1 MSVDPCC
8 GFWSLSSLSSSLGG
22 LILAGVSASP
32 RPSSLHVTPC
42 HLSGP
47 RPPSTPQKNE
57 ARVHTAD
64 LSVTSTAFLGAQDAT
79 GLLWLWRGQQAPPH
93 LLPSFLHH
101 SVPLSGHQRGSSHQP
116 RPRGRS
122 EVGHTAPGLAS
133 LNAWGCLSLIPGE
146 VGESSYSQGM
156 FLNPLGCPPTPFPSA
171 LCKLSTLSLPGAEPG
186 ALLLRAEFAPPGG
199 VFPSWASGD
208 PCGSSF
214 PRKSVSAQGW
224 AQMEDTLRAHRTA
237 EEDNSRPH
245 VSCAFS
251 PVHPCRGLP
260 GRGKLP
266 MFRQVDGAQSGH

>member
-22 LILAGVSASP
+22 LVLAGVSASP

-47 RPPSTPQKNE
+47 GPPSTPQKNE
-57 ARVHTAD
+57 ARD

-93 LLPSFLHH
+93 LLPSLLHH
-101 SVPLSGHQRGSSHQP
+101 SVPLSGHQRGSSHRP
-116 RPRGRS
+116 HPRGRW
-122 EVGHTAPGLAS
+122 EVGHTAPGLAP

-156 FLNPLGCPPTPFPSA
+156 FLNPLGCPPIPFPSA
-171 LCKLSTLSLPGAEPG
+171 LHKLSTLSLPGAESG
-186 ALLLRAEFAPPGG
+186 ALLLRAEFAPAGG

-208 PCGSSF
+208 TCGSSF
-214 PRKSVSAQGW
+214 PRKSVSAQGR
-224 AQMEDTLRAHRTA
+224 AQMEDRLQAYRTA
-237 EEDNSRPH
+237 REDNGQPH
-245 VSCAFS
+245 VSCALS
-251 PVHPCRGLP
+251 PAHPCRGLL
-260 GRGKLP
+260 GRGEPPLLW
-266 MFRQVDGAQSGH
+266 QVDGAQSGH